1 MKTHHLRRRSHHHH
15 HRHHQHHQCSLPS
28 AYPRNHPRAAA
39 MKSSSSTSSRTRT
52 RQHQNQ
58 LLLSSHRS
66 EVGKATYG
74 FLSDAVRLGNIH
86 LATSKMMSG
95 TAADLSIDWPVCL
108 LQDIRLH
115 SHTPETDER
124 PSERRHE
131 LPRYGSSRV
140 VPEML
145 RGGRQV

>member
-1 MKTHHLRRRSHHHH
+1 MKTHHLRRRS
-15 HRHHQHHQCSLPS
+15 RHYHQQQCNLPS
-28 AYPRNHPRAAA
+28 THPRKHPRAAA
-39 MKSSSSTSSRTRT
+39 VKSSSSNNSIRT
-52 RQHQNQ
+52 RQQNQGQ
-58 LLLSSHRS
+58 LLLPSHRS